1 MVVVGT
7 DDVVDEVDDEL
18 TEELPHAE
26 SPNAPTINELASSER
41 IAFFSIER
49 LYLRHL
55 STLASV
61 PLATSSNG
69 ALERVS
75 RKA

>member
-26 SPNAPTINELASSER
+26 SPNAAITNEPASSER
-41 IAFFSIER
+41 MAFVFIER
-49 LYLRHL
+49 LYLR
-55 STLASV
+55 
-61 PLATSSNG
+61 
-69 ALERVS
+69 
-75 RKA
+75 

>member
-41 IAFFSIER
+41 MAFLFIER
-49 LYLRHL
+49 LYLR
-55 STLASV
+55 
-61 PLATSSNG
+61 
-69 ALERVS
+69 
-75 RKA
+75 